1 MSSSRLLA
9 GVSGG
14 LSPSLDNHLA
24 LFGPLGAHDDLIV
37 AVERAGLRGRGGAS
51 FPTAAKLTAVADAG
65 GRPVV
70 VANAVEGEP
79 VSGKDR
85 ALLRVAPH
93 LVLDGMVAA
102 SRALGAR
109 DAVVAV
115 SHGATRER
123 AIVEE
128 AIGRRRGGDSGVRLR
143 TAAVPE
149 RFVAG
154 EETALVNALSGGEAR
169 PSLKPPYPFQ
179 QGVDGAPTLLSNAET
194 LAHVALIARFGPTWF
209 RGAGGPDTP
218 GTALV
223 TLGGSIA
230 RPGVYE
236 IELGAG
242 LAEVLEGAGDPTGR
256 VQGVLVGGLFGRWI
270 SPRDVPGYALTPDVL
285 GAGAIVVVP
294 DDACALAECARVL
307 EYLAGES
314 AGQCGPCVHGLR
326 AIADVMHESRS
337 AARGARLAE
346 LAAQVARR
354 GACRH
359 PDGAVGFLSSALD
372 VFADDFARHTK
383 RGSCGRRDARVIA
396 VGNGRRR

>member
-1 MSSSRLLA
+1 LSSSRLLA

-51 FPTAAKLTAVADAG
+51 FPTAAKLNAVAAAG

-85 ALLRVAPH
+85 TLLRVAPH
-93 LVLDGMVAA
+93 LVLDGVIAA

-128 AIGRRRGGDSGVRLR
+128 AIGQRRGGDGGVRLR

-209 RGAGGPDTP
+209 RGAGGPETP

-223 TLGGSIA
+223 TLGGSIS

-242 LAEVLEGAGDPTGR
+242 LADVLERAGNPTGR

-270 SPRDVPGYALTPDVL
+270 PPRDVPGFELTPDVL

-294 DDACALAECARVL
+294 DDACAVAECARVL
-307 EYLAGES
+307 DYLAQES

-326 AIADVMHESRS
+326 AIADVMNESRT
-337 AARGARLAE
+337 AARGRRLEE
-346 LAAQVARR
+346 LAAQVTRR

-359 PDGAVGFLSSALD
+359 PDGAVGFLSSALE
-372 VFADDFARHTK
+372 VFAHDFAQHAK

-396 VGNGRRR
+396 VRGGSHR